1 MINMIARRG
10 FSIKDKNIVPCDR
23 IVCLCVEYLTLS
35 KKKDYET
42 YKHCMITNVNNKKY
56 EKRYGVY
63 NYDNQRYGVSND
75 DHLRAKKERNAV
87 DKIFQLMKD
96 SEKLILK

>member
-1 MINMIARRG
+1 MISMIARRG

-56 EKRYGVY
+56 EKRYGV
-63 NYDNQRYGVSND
+63 SND

-87 DKIFQLMKD
+87 DKIFQPMKD